1 MALYKRGDV
10 WWYSFVYA
18 GKRIQESTKTS
29 RKTIA
34 TEAEKRRRLELERAH
49 SGLPTGDVTKRIQS
63 VKDVVEPYLKHY
75 GINHRRQSLRFATGR
90 LDNVKRLLGAVLL
103 SDLTQ
108 DRIREY
114 ITVRLKEGVS
124 GRTVNMECGELSR
137 AMGTPWSIL
146 WPKVRK
152 LEERKDV
159 VPCLDQTN
167 LISRVKS
174 VIRRGGARI
183 PVRSQGQ
190 GPAVDRPVRAKP
202 PRGSPAEH
210 CATDRLTAP
219 GSLKQSTCQPPRGL
233 LPMALVQHP
242 LNSFNY

>member
-49 SGLPTGDVTKRIQS
+49 SGLPTADVTKRIQS

-90 LDNVKRLLGAVLL
+90 LENVKRLLGAVLL

-114 ITVRLKEGVS
+114 ITIRLREGVS

-159 VPCLDQTN
+159 GRALSPEEQGRL
-167 LISRVKS
+167 LSALAKS
-174 VIRRGGARI
+174 ESSLLPAI
-183 PVRSQGQ
+183 VRT
-190 GPAVDRPVRAKP
+190 AL
-202 PRGSPAEH
+202 
-210 CATDRLTAP
+210 LTAP
-219 GSLKQSTCQPPRGL
+219 PARTASLSCATPTATASPTCAACCL
-233 LPMALVQHP
+233 KA
-242 LNSFNY
+242 